1 MSDEPALKSELVAL
15 CDCLMTVL
23 VNLHSRVAKLEGAV
37 AAPARAHGQCGKT
50 TWLRGRARD
59 AEGGRSLS
67 LRKRMG
73 PARCTREKGH
83 GGNHLHRP
91 GRRKS

>member
-1 MSDEPALKSELVAL
+1 MSNEPALKSELVAL
-15 CDCLMTVL
+15 CDCLMTAL

-50 TWLRGRARD
+50 TCRI
-59 AEGGRSLS
+59 EGGRSLS

-83 GGNHLHRP
+83 KGNHLHRP
-91 GRRKS
+91 GRRKP